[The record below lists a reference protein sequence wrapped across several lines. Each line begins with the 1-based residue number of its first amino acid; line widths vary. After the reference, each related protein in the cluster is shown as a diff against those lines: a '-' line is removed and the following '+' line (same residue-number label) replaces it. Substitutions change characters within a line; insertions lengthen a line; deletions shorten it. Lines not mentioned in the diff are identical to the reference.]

1 MTAAG
6 IPPAGREVN
15 DLNKEMNKSRITE
28 TSIGGT
34 VYIVEA
40 SVSESAKETVY
51 SKVKRLILNNADE
64 QEKASEQTQ
73 YSKENDS
80 TSPGLYGNMRMP

>member
-1 MTAAG
+1 MAITAAG
-6 IPPAGREVN
+6 TPSAGKEVN
-15 DLNKEMNKSRITE
+15 DLNKEMSKSRITE

-40 SVSESAKETVY
+40 SVSESAKESVY

-64 QEKASEQTQ
+64 QEKVSGQTQ
-73 YSKENDS
+73 YSKEK
-80 TSPGLYGNMRMP
+80 